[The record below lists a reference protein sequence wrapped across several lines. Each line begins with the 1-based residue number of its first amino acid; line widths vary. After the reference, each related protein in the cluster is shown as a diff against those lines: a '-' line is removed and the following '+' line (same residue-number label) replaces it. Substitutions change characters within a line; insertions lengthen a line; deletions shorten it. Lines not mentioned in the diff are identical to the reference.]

1 MLSLPIYLR
10 SGTYYLHTRVNGKQ
24 FKRSLG
30 TGYKKEAILRAI
42 ALLNSLEMNKPFHT
56 YKIDIGKGLLE
67 TDGTAED
74 HSRAIEALK
83 LLQSL
88 KPNPIPQPVT
98 ENAVASVLEAPVE
111 KGITLQD
118 LVEQFFKLRSQLS
131 QATSIAYR
139 NAFKE
144 LEQFTK
150 IKYADKL
157 KVSDINRYQNYLADK
172 GNTPRT
178 IDNKI
183 ANLKSIFNFA
193 VDRQYIKA
201 NPVVGKPLMTK
212 TQKIKTQWAI
222 FEDDEIKLIFDS
234 NYFFEQKTKDPD
246 YYFTVLFAVFTGCR
260 VDEITTLKKEDFKVD
275 NNGINFFHVRDS
287 KTLAGIRKV
296 PIYQNLWYAFKPFL
310 DSRKIDKIFKYLEID
325 GKGSGNAVGK
335 KFARH
340 MDIVKVT
347 REKLVFHSLRK
358 FVNNTFKNEKVPKD
372 VRCQFI
378 GHEYGN
384 DTNGEFYEEDYTVE
398 QLNKYAISTWEHI
411 TQLIGNHVSFE
422 GKDGIPKRIHF

>member
-10 SGTYYLHTRVNGKQ
+10 AGTYYLHTRINGRQ

-74 HSRAIEALK
+74 HQRALEALR
-83 LLQSL
+83 LLQTL
-88 KPNPIPQPVT
+88 KPNPNPQPAT
-98 ENAVASVLEAPVE
+98 ENAAQSVLEAS
-111 KGITLQD
+111 KDTGITLQD

-150 IKYADKL
+150 IKYANKL

-178 IDNKI
+178 IDNKV
-183 ANLKSIFNFA
+183 ASLKAVFNFA
-193 VDRQYIKA
+193 VDRQYIKS
-201 NPVVGKPLMTK
+201 NPVVGKPLVTK
-212 TQKIKTQWAI
+212 VQKLKSQWAI

-234 NYFFEQKTKDPD
+234 KYFFEQKEKDPD
-246 YYFTVLFAVFTGCR
+246 YYFVVLFAVFTGCR

-275 NNGINFFHVRDS
+275 ASGVNYFHVRDS
-287 KTLAGIRKV
+287 KTIAGIRKV
-296 PIYQNLWYAFKPFL
+296 PIYDNLWYAFKPFL
-310 DSRKIDKIFKYLEID
+310 DTKKDKVFKYLEID

-335 KFARH
+335 KFSRH

-358 FVNNTFKNEKVPKD
+358 FFNNTFKNEKVPKD

-384 DTNGEFYEEDYTVE
+384 DTNGEFYEEDYTIE
-398 QLNKYAISTWEHI
+398 QLNGYAKSSWEHI
-411 TQLIGNHVSFE
+411 TQLIGDHVSIE
-422 GKDGIPKRIHF
+422 GPDGLPMRMHF